1 MSTLAKVRSIL
12 NLQRLTGQVFVRRAG
27 ATNWIDMG
35 NATEFDSPTKAD
47 RVVHETAV
55 VGQDGGG
62 YVRGDSSQ
70 VHTVHEIIN
79 FMTDSMTIDVLQLL
93 NFSDAPTNVD
103 QAAAGSVAVTAQA
116 LVKGQTF
123 YLGATS
129 ILTATLTADSVAMVE
144 GADYTIDKKNGMI
157 TILTTSTV
165 VTDGDAL
172 AGTVSVAAVKRRRF
186 KPLSK
191 VAEPVFFRIY
201 FNDASKSDARVLAV
215 GEGDLYPVDFGKQD
229 HKNYKKAKFEFLVR
243 ESTLDERLD
252 DIPV

>member
-12 NLQRLTGQVFVRRAG
+12 NLQRLTGQVWVRRAG
-27 ATNWIDMG
+27 ATNWIDLG

-70 VHTVHEIIN
+70 LHTVHEIIN
-79 FMTDSMTIDVLQLL
+79 FMTDSLTVDVLQLL
-93 NFSDAPTNVD
+93 NFSDAATNVD
-103 QAAAGSVAVTAQA
+103 QAAAGSVAVTGQA
-116 LVKGQTF
+116 LVKGQSF

-129 ILTATLTADSVAMVE
+129 ILTATLTADAVAMVL
-144 GADYTIDKKNGMI
+144 GTDYTMDKTTGMI

-172 AGTVSVAAVKRRRF
+172 AGTVSVGAVKRRRF
-186 KPLSK
+186 VPLSK

-201 FNDASKSDARVLAV
+201 FHDANKVDARCTVV
-215 GEGDLYPVDFGKQD
+215 GEADLYPVDFGKQD
-229 HKNYKKAKFEFLVR
+229 HKAFKKAKFEFMVR
-243 ESTLDERLD
+243 GSTVDERLD
-252 DIPV
+252 EVAA